1 MKHDGK
7 VVISTLLDNSGLKK
21 GIGSVSGSLGGLKTV
36 LGKMTGLIAT
46 AFSVTAIVRF
56 GAESSKAAMEL
67 SNALQGLQSIVEGQ
81 GRSFSKAKS
90 FLDEYVKDGLIPM
103 ANAAAAY
110 KNLAARGYDDSQ
122 IQQTLIALKDAS
134 AFGRQA
140 SYSMGEAVQTATE
153 GLKNENSILVDN
165 AGVTKNVAKMWDD
178 YAKSIGTTAAKLTQQ
193 QKIQAEVTGIL
204 EESKF
209 QTGDAAKVAGT
220 LSGQLQQLSFN
231 FNNLKVAV
239 GNAINPI
246 VQSLLPVINSAVN
259 ALTRFANSIASVV
272 GAIFGKVSVQTKAI
286 AEGASAGAEA
296 EKELADG
303 IGAAGKAAKKAIA
316 GFDELNV
323 LQSNTGSGS
332 GSSAGG
338 GSSTTNSLIT
348 AEATVEDHISPKM
361 QAFVDKIK
369 ELLEPLKKIDLTPA
383 KEAFTNLGDAL
394 SDFGKTISEKL
405 EWAWFNI
412 LAPLAKWTIEKGTP
426 AVLDLLGASLRVL
439 GGVIED
445 IWPFLEALWDYFL
458 EPLANFTGDVILG
471 FLDGLTGYLNHLAD
485 TFHYTAEDAYILSAA
500 EKELA
505 ESAQKTADGFRAI
518 QDATIKEEEAISGEI
533 ERINN
538 LVTELDK
545 LVSVNGRV
553 QEADK
558 SRVEYI
564 LGELNKAL
572 GAEYTMVDNVID
584 NYQDL
589 HKEIKKVIASKKA
602 NLLLEAHEDDY
613 LAALQAKEEAW
624 DNLNLKLEEFNA
636 QKAQYNKK
644 MEEELADPHH
654 GLFGGLSTTEIL
666 DKELELLKKKG
677 NAYFEAEKSYKE
689 YINTI
694 NGYDEAHQLIL
705 EENYDAAI
713 EILLGKNTAYSEH
726 ADVVE
731 SESERAVKALEE
743 ELADAKRIADQTK
756 FCFEEGMAGFTQ
768 GMVDETAQTVLDIEA
783 ELERL
788 VFESAD
794 IGGSVGEEYATG
806 IEQSTPQAE
815 TAANNLSDAALLAIE
830 GTKND
835 FKEAG
840 EDSAEEFGRG
850 LTGAFESIVKSAK
863 KIIQRSLSGGAVASA
878 VLADISSATANTAS
892 YSLKTPAIPQLAKG
906 SVLPP
911 NKPFLAMV
919 GDQRH
924 GTNVE
929 APLSTIQEAVA
940 AVMQEF
946 MTSNMAGHEATV
958 AVLREL
964 LEAVLGIT
972 IGDDVIANAV
982 DRYNR
987 KMAVVRGG

>member
-7 VVISTLLDNSGLKK
+7 VVISTAIDNTGLKK

-36 LGKMTGLIAT
+36 LGKMAGLIAT

-67 SNALQGLQSIVEGQ
+67 SNVLQGLQSIVEGQ
-81 GRSFSKAKS
+81 GRSFSKAKA

-103 ANAAAAY
+103 TNAVTAY

-140 SYSMGEAVQTATE
+140 SYSMGEAVQSATE

-178 YAKSIGTTAAKLTQQ
+178 YAKSIGTTAANLTQQ

-246 VQSLLPVINSAVN
+246 VQSLIPVINNAVN

-272 GAIFGKVSVQTKAI
+272 GAFFGKVSVQTEAI
-286 AEGASAGAEA
+286 SEAASAGAEA

-303 IGAAGKAAKKAIA
+303 IGAAGKAAKKASA
-316 GFDELNV
+316 GFDELNI

-332 GSSAGG
+332 GSSASG
-338 GSSTTNSLIT
+338 GSSTTNSVIT

-361 QAFVDKIK
+361 QAVVDKIK

-383 KEAFTNLGDAL
+383 KEAFADLRTAL
-394 SDFGKTISEKL
+394 SDLGKTIAEKL

-426 AVLDLLGASLRVL
+426 AVLDLLSASFRVL

-458 EPLANFTGDVILG
+458 QPLAEFTGDVILG

-485 TFHYTAEDAYILSAA
+485 TFYYTAEDAYILSAA

-505 ESAQKTADGFRAI
+505 ESAQKTADGFKAI
-518 QDATIKEEEAISGEI
+518 QNATAKEEEAISGEI

-538 LVTELDK
+538 LVDELDR
-545 LVSVNGRV
+545 LVSANGRV

-564 LGELNKAL
+564 LGELNNAL
-572 GAEYTMVDNVID
+572 GAEYTMVDNVIN
-584 NYQDL
+584 NYEDL
-589 HKEIKKVIASKKA
+589 RKEIQKVIAAKKA

-613 LAALQAKEEAW
+613 LAAWQAKEEAW
-624 DNLNLKLEEFNA
+624 DNLNLQLAEYNA
-636 QKAQYNKK
+636 QREQYIRIQ
-644 MEEELADPHH
+644 EEELENPHS
-654 GLFGGLSTTEIL
+654 GLFGGKSTTEIL
-666 DKELELLKKKG
+666 EKELKLLKEKG
-677 NAYFEAEKSYKE
+677 NAYFEAENSYKE

-694 NGYDEAHQLIL
+694 NGYDMAHQLIL

-713 EILLGKNTAYSEH
+713 EILLGKNTAYTEH

-731 SESERAVKALEE
+731 SESERAIKALEE
-743 ELADAKRIADQTK
+743 ELADAERIADQTK
-756 FCFEEGMAGFTQ
+756 FCFENGMAGFTQ
-768 GMVDETAQTVLDIEA
+768 GMVDETAQTVLDIKA
-783 ELERL
+783 ELEQL
-788 VFESAD
+788 VAESTD
-794 IGGSVGEEYATG
+794 IGSGVGEEYANG
-806 IEQSTPQAE
+806 VLNAAPKAK
-815 TAANNLSDAALLAIE
+815 TAAQSLSNAALAAVN
-830 GTKND
+830 GAKKD
-835 FKEAG
+835 FKKAG
-840 EDSAEEFGRG
+840 EDSGEEFSGG
-850 LTGAFESIVKSAK
+850 LTGIINSTIKTVKNA
-863 KIIQRSLSGGAVASA
+863 IQKVLSGTSGAGI
-878 VLADISSATANTAS
+878 LSSTSSSYAATT
-892 YSLKTPAIPQLAKG
+892 YSLRTPAIPQLAQG
-906 SVLPP
+906 AVLPA

-946 MTSNMAGHEATV
+946 MASNMAGHEATV

-987 KMAVVRGG
+987 KMAVAGGC

>member
-7 VVISTLLDNSGLKK
+7 VVISTLLDNSGLEKD
-21 GIGSVSGSLGGLKTV
+21 IGSVSGSLGGLKTV
-36 LGKMTGLIAT
+36 LGKITGLIAT

-178 YAKSIGTTAAKLTQQ
+178 YAKSIGTTAANLTQQ

-209 QTGDAAKVAGT
+209 QTGDAAKIAGT

-272 GAIFGKVSVQTKAI
+272 GAIFGKVSVQTEAI

-332 GSSAGG
+332 ESGASG

-369 ELLEPLKKIDLTPA
+369 ELAAPLKAIDFKPLAESFGRLKESLEPITKDLFA
-383 KEAFTNLGDAL
+383 G
-394 SDFGKTISEKL
+394 L
-405 EWAWFNI
+405 EWAWYNI
-412 LAPLAKWTIEKGTP
+412 LTPISQWTVEDILPGFLDLTRASLELLDTTIEGLQPMGIWLWDEFLKPMAKWTGGTLVDSINGLADGLKSISKWAGKSKKGINSFLTLVGSIAGAFGVVNIISQIATYLSAVSAMAPEVGMLAAIFPKLTSGIAAVGTFITGTLLPGISSALTAIAGALGIGVGWVAAIVAAVGAAVAAIIIYWDEICAFFASAAGWFNTNVIQPIGKFFSGLWTYISQWASDAWEGIKEFFAP
-426 AVLDLLGASLRVL
+426 AVQWFTELLGSIRQTFS
-439 GGVIED
+439 D
-445 IWPFLEALWDYFL
+445 I
-458 EPLANFTGDVILG
+458 
-471 FLDGLTGYLNHLAD
+471 
-485 TFHYTAEDAYILSAA
+485 FHNI
-500 EKELA
+500 
-505 ESAQKTADGFRAI
+505 G
-518 QDATIKEEEAISGEI
+518 
-533 ERINN
+533 
-538 LVTELDK
+538 
-545 LVSVNGRV
+545 
-553 QEADK
+553 
-558 SRVEYI
+558 
-564 LGELNKAL
+564 
-572 GAEYTMVDNVID
+572 
-584 NYQDL
+584 
-589 HKEIKKVIASKKA
+589 VIASGSWEIIKA
-602 NLLLEAHEDDY
+602 IWGIVSGWFNEKVVQPVSEFFTGLWNGFVEK
-613 LAALQAKEEAW
+613 AKVAWDAVKSVFGKVASFFSDTFREAW
-624 DNLNLKLEEFNA
+624 EGIVKVFSVAGEIFVDIKDGILTAFKAIVNSLITGLNSVISIPFSGINTALKA
-636 QKAQYNKK
+636 IR
-644 MEEELADPHH
+644 DI
-654 GLFGGLSTTEIL
+654 TIL
-666 DKELELLKKKG
+666 DYQPFTGLK
-677 NAYFEAEKSYKE
+677 
-689 YINTI
+689 TI
-694 NGYDEAHQLIL
+694 NIPQIP
-705 EENYDAAI
+705 
-713 EILLGKNTAYSEH
+713 K
-726 ADVVE
+726 
-731 SESERAVKALEE
+731 
-743 ELADAKRIADQTK
+743 LAQ
-756 FCFEEGMAGFTQ
+756 
-768 GMVDETAQTVLDIEA
+768 
-783 ELERL
+783 
-788 VFESAD
+788 
-794 IGGSVGEEYATG
+794 
-806 IEQSTPQAE
+806 
-815 TAANNLSDAALLAIE
+815 
-830 GTKND
+830 
-835 FKEAG
+835 
-840 EDSAEEFGRG
+840 
-850 LTGAFESIVKSAK
+850 
-863 KIIQRSLSGGAVASA
+863 GAV
-878 VLADISSATANTAS
+878 L
-892 YSLKTPAIPQLAKG
+892 PA
-906 SVLPP
+906 

-919 GDQRH
+919 GDQKH
-924 GTNVE
+924 GTNIE

-940 AVMQEF
+940 KVMLEQTSATMAAAEAIIARQEKIL
-946 MTSNMAGHEATV
+946 AAIEAI
-958 AVLREL
+958 EI
-964 LEAVLGIT
+964 GDST
-972 IGDDVIANAV
+972 IGEAAL
-982 DRYNR
+982 RYNR